1 MDSDKNDAQSLLGKI
16 IIADDLDIAE
26 YVKNFT
32 EAFQSATGYTLFYDE
47 TNPDSSS

>member
-1 MDSDKNDAQSLLGKI
+1 MDVNKNDTQSLLGKI
-16 IIADDLDIAE
+16 IMADDLEIAK

-47 TNPDSSS
+47 TNPNGPS